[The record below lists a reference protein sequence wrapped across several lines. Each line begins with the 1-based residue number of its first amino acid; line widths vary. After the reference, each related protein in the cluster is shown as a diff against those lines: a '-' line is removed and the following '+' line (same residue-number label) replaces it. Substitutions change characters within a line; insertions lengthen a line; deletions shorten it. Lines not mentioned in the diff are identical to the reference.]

1 MNPVWEIRISA
12 VVALLLLAGYAV
24 LRAAAGQCSGAQ
36 CDAYIVPSLA
46 VPLAAVAAVGV
57 TGGLAIY
64 SARHVSQSWL
74 WILVAATAVGVLG
87 PPVALAIFRD
97 QPDSLVFVASVLLV
111 QGPVAALVFTISEK
125 PQTPPA

>member
-1 MNPVWEIRISA
+1 MWPIRIA
-12 VVALLLLAGYAV
+12 AMVALLLFAGYAV

-36 CDAYIVPSLA
+36 CDAYVIPSLA
-46 VPLAAVAAVGV
+46 LPLAAVVAVGV
-57 TGGLAIY
+57 TGVLAIY
-64 SARHVSQSWL
+64 SARLVSRSWL
-74 WILVAATAVGVLG
+74 WILAAATAVGVFG

-125 PQTPPA
+125 PHTPLA